1 MDAAI
6 LHKYGVPQFG
16 TFPDPVAH
24 DGMEVVEVMAAAISR
39 FDISFASGQHYF
51 RPSQLPAIAGREGVG
66 RLADGRRVY
75 FDVPVAPYGSMAQ
88 RTLVTP
94 NSLIEV
100 PDGVD
105 DAVAAALGNS
115 GLAAWLP
122 LEWRAQLLPGET
134 VLVLGAT
141 GIVGQ
146 IAVQAAKILGAG
158 RVVAAGRNAEM
169 LERVRELGADATVDL
184 TLGDTLPV
192 AFHEAAQGD
201 IDVIIDYVWG
211 SAAEAALQ
219 AARTSGRIVQIGTLS
234 GDKIS
239 LSAALI
245 RSKFLSI
252 LGYAS
257 YHASLGQR
265 SLAYRRMAKLAA
277 QGELIVPV
285 ERVPLQQVEQAW
297 HQQSFGTYKRLVL
310 IP

>member
-24 DGMEVVEVMAAAISR
+24 DGAEVVEVAAAAISR

-51 RPSQLPAIAGREGVG
+51 RPSHLPAIAGREGVG

-75 FDVPVAPYGSMAQ
+75 FDAPVAPYGSMAQ

-94 NSLIEV
+94 SGLIEV

-105 DAVAAALGNS
+105 DTVAAALGNS

-122 LEWRAQLLPGET
+122 LEWRAQLRPGET

-146 IAVQAAKILGAG
+146 LAVQAAKILGAG

-169 LERVRELGADATVDL
+169 LERVREFGADATVNL
-184 TLGDTLPV
+184 NMGDTLPV
-192 AFHEAAQGD
+192 AFQEAAQGD

-211 SAAEAALQ
+211 PAAEAALQ
-219 AARTSGRIVQIGTLS
+219 AARTGGRLVQVGMSSRNEIG
-234 GDKIS
+234 

-245 RSKFLSI
+245 RSKSLSV

-257 YHASLGQR
+257 YHASLEQR
-265 SLAYRRMAKLAA
+265 SLAYRRMTELAA
-277 QGELIVPV
+277 QGEFTIPV
-285 ERVPLQQVEQAW
+285 ERVPLQHVEQAW
-297 HQQSFGTYKRLVL
+297 QQQNSGAYKRLVL